1 MRTSMLRRLATV
13 ATALGLTSAGFL
25 GTGAAPA
32 QAAISDCPSGYFC
45 AWKTDNGTGTMYKTN
60 VNTATLG
67 AWDNTFRSVVN
78 RTNKFVCLHEDANY
92 GDSAAVYSSPPDPA
106 GTEWGGP
113 GTNSVSSLKF
123 VPTERECVLPAYPE
137 WYSSSTPPKVPG
149 FGDLNSDTQS
159 DVLVR
164 DKAGRLW
171 FLAGDGSGKLIGS
184 GGWNAMNA
192 LTRHGDFSGDGR
204 EDVIAREGSTGKLW
218 LYPSTGSATGA
229 LGSRVLIGSG
239 GWNAMDKITAFGNLT
254 SDNRSDLLAVEK
266 STGKLWLYP
275 GNSTTSGIGARK
287 LIGSGGWNAMNA
299 LAAPG
304 DMNGDGWA
312 DLIAREGSTGKLW
325 FYPGTSGGIGSR
337 VLIGS
342 GGWNVMAS
350 FLAVGDFNGDGRND
364 LATIT
369 NSGYVSPECRGVGC
383 LVLYTGKGTGALN
396 AGVPEDGNW
405 WGLNGAF

>member
-1 MRTSMLRRLATV
+1 MRTSLLKRLATV

-25 GTGAAPA
+25 GTGTPA
-32 QAAISDCPSGYFC
+32 QAAIGDCPSGYFC
-45 AWKTDNGTGTMYKTN
+45 AWKTDNGTGAMYKTN
-60 VNTATLG
+60 VNAATLG
-67 AWDNTFRSVVN
+67 TWNNTFRSVVN
-78 RTNKFVCLHEDANY
+78 RTNKFACLYDDPNY
-92 GDSAAVYSSPPDPA
+92 GDDTGAGVIGPNPS

-113 GTNSVSSLKF
+113 GSNSVSSLKF

-137 WYSSSTPPKVPG
+137 WYAATGTKAAG
-149 FGDLNSDTQS
+149 FGDLNADKKP
-159 DVLVR
+159 DVIAR

-171 FLAGDGSGKLIGS
+171 FLAGDGTGKLVGT

-192 LTRHGDFSGDGR
+192 LTRHGDFTGDAR
-204 EDVIAREGSTGKLW
+204 EDVVVRESATGKLW
-218 LYPSTGSATGA
+218 LYPGTGTGA
-229 LGSRVLIGSG
+229 VGTRKLIGSG
-239 GWNAMDKITAFGNLT
+239 GWNAMDKITAFGDLT
-254 SDNRSDLLAVEK
+254 ADGRTDLLAVEK

-275 GNSTTSGIGARK
+275 GTSTGAIGARK

-299 LAAPG
+299 LVAPG
-304 DMNGDGWA
+304 DMNGDGRA
-312 DLIAREGSTGKLW
+312 DLIAREGATGKLW
-325 FYPGTSGGIGSR
+325 LYPATSTGALGSR

-350 FLAVGDFNGDGRND
+350 FLAVGDFNADGRND

-383 LVLYTGKGTGALN
+383 LVLYPGKGTGALT

>member
-1 MRTSMLRRLATV
+1 MRISMLRRVATV
-13 ATALGLTSAGFL
+13 ATTLGLTSLGLFGAGV
-25 GTGAAPA
+25 APA
-32 QAAISDCPSGYFC
+32 QAAVSDCPSGYFC

-67 AWDNTFRSVVN
+67 TWDNTFRSVVN

-92 GDSAAVYSSPPDPA
+92 GTNGAVYSMPADPA

-113 GTNSVSSLKF
+113 GTNSVSSVKF

-137 WYSSSTPPKVPG
+137 WNAYTAPKAAG
-149 FGDLNSDTQS
+149 FGDMNADKKS
-159 DVLVR
+159 DVVVR

-171 FLAGDGSGKLIGS
+171 FLPGDGTGKLVGS

-192 LTRHGDFSGDGR
+192 LTRHGDFSADGR
-204 EDVIAREGSTGKLW
+204 EDVIARESATGKLW
-218 LYPSTGSATGA
+218 LYPGTGTGA
-229 LGSRVLIGSG
+229 VGTRKLIGSG
-239 GWNAMDKITAFGNLT
+239 GWNAMDKLTAFGDLT
-254 SDNRSDLLAVEK
+254 SDGRSDLLAVEK

-275 GNSTTSGIGARK
+275 STSTGTLGARK

-299 LAAPG
+299 LVGAG
-304 DMNGDGWA
+304 DLNGDNRA
-312 DLIAREGSTGKLW
+312 DLVAREASTGKLW
-325 FYPGTSGGIGSR
+325 FYPGTAAGGVGSR

-342 GGWNVMAS
+342 GGWNVMAT
-350 FLAVGDFNGDGRND
+350 FLSVGDYNADGRND

-369 NSGYVSPECRGVGC
+369 NSNYVSAECRGVGC
-383 LVLYTGKGTGALN
+383 LLLYTGKGTGAYN